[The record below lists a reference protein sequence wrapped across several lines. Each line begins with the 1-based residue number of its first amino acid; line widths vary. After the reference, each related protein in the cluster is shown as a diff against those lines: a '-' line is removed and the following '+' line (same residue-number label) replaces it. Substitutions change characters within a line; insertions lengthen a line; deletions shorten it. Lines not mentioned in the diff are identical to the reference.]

1 MLETQHDGKGAKV
14 VIIHGY
20 EKLGKLGEGGF
31 GKVFKAKK
39 QGDEKLY
46 ALKELNQKG
55 INELTF
61 KHEFELIQTIPDCPY
76 VLKAVE
82 AFKENDEF
90 YIISE
95 LCENGNLTNLY
106 KSRPKDNLYISEED
120 AWKYLSQ
127 LVQAFAVIQS
137 KRIIHRDVKPTNI
150 FLREDNTIVVGDFGT
165 SKQLDY
171 AQQSAYSNVGTLMY
185 ECPERIQGRGY
196 SRRSDIYG
204 IGISIFE
211 VLTGAQPFTHEG
223 YIQLSDNILHQ
234 QFANQIP
241 ANYKEELQKLIL
253 AMVNRDDKKRP
264 TILELL
270 AEPKIQKYIKH
281 EGPSNPKNPAW
292 LDEAI
297 ENLIKIDQESSHVY
311 KIVPCDRLPP
321 LGSQEGIQP
330 KSEVLPIRIEE
341 GQEGTEQPPYLA
353 LFKMRDG
360 ADCKTT
366 VIMNPSINVYMKD
379 QAQHAH
385 FTVIFRGQEN
395 EAFRVFGI
403 VDPFPNAQNKFFLGQ
418 SGFFPGSNEQSIGY
432 NGLNG
437 YIIQDMYSIK
447 QIDKCENNVLV
458 TLDVYLP
465 IKKEPKRIVLDQDEN
480 VAKDKHQKVLDIKET
495 APFMTITVNK
505 KVQDVV
511 ITNIPSTFRFC
522 VSRFYAGSSVEIVD
536 KSVKISNEL
545 PDLTGKEEIKWG
557 THWWDPKTPKDAA
570 DKKISQ

>member
-1 MLETQHDGKGAKV
+1 K
-14 VIIHGY
+14 
-20 EKLGKLGEGGF
+20 
-31 GKVFKAKK
+31 
-39 QGDEKLY
+39 
-46 ALKELNQKG
+46 LNQG
-55 INELTF
+55 GVNESAF

-90 YIISE
+90 YIVSE
-95 LCENGNLTNLY
+95 LCEKGNLTNLY
-106 KSRPKDNLYISEED
+106 KNPPADNQNISEEV

-137 KRIIHRDVKPTNI
+137 KRILHRDVKPTNI
-150 FLREDNTIVVGDFGT
+150 FLGKDKEAVVGDFGS
-165 SKQLDY
+165 SKQLEY
-171 AQQSAYSNVGTLMY
+171 AQSVAYSNVCTPLY
-185 ECPERIQGRGY
+185 DCPEHMQGRGY

-204 IGISIFE
+204 IGISMYE
-211 VLTGAQPFTHEG
+211 VLTRAEPFKHEG
-223 YIQLSDNILHQ
+223 Q
-234 QFANQIP
+234 
-241 ANYKEELQKLIL
+241 
-253 AMVNRDDKKRP
+253 DDKKRP

-270 AEPKIQKYIKH
+270 AEPKIQEHIKH
-281 EGPSNPKNPAW
+281 EGPSNQKNPAW

-321 LGSQEGIQP
+321 LGSLEEIQP

-341 GQEGTEQPPYLA
+341 GQEGTKEPPYLA

-360 ADCKTT
+360 
-366 VIMNPSINVYMKD
+366 
-379 QAQHAH
+379 
-385 FTVIFRGQEN
+385 
-395 EAFRVFGI
+395 VFGI
-403 VDPFPNAQNKFFLGQ
+403 VDPFPNDQNGFFHGQ

-465 IKKEPKRIVLDQDEN
+465 IKEEQKRIELDQDEN
-480 VAKDKHQKVLDIKET
+480 VAKDKDQKVLDIKET
-495 APFMTITVNK
+495 APFMTISVNN

-522 VSRFYAGSSVEIVD
+522 VSRFYAGSSVEIVE
-536 KSVKISNEL
+536 KSVNISNEL
-545 PDLTGKEEIKWG
+545 PDLTRKFEIKWG
-557 THWWDPKTPKDAA
+557 TYWWVK
-570 DKKISQ
+570 

>member
-1 MLETQHDGKGAKV
+1 K
-14 VIIHGY
+14 
-20 EKLGKLGEGGF
+20 
-31 GKVFKAKK
+31 
-39 QGDEKLY
+39 
-46 ALKELNQKG
+46 LNQG
-55 INELTF
+55 GVNESAF

-90 YIISE
+90 YIVSE

-137 KRIIHRDVKPTNI
+137 KRLIHRDVKPANI
-150 FLREDNTIVVGDFGT
+150 FLGKDKDVVVGDFGS
-165 SKQLDY
+165 SKQLEY
-171 AQQSAYSNVGTLMY
+171 AQSVAYTSYFSPLYQS
-185 ECPERIQGRGY
+185 PEHMQGRGY

-204 IGISIFE
+204 IGISMYE
-211 VLTGAQPFTHEG
+211 VLTRAEPFKHAG
-223 YIQLSDNILHQ
+223 YLQLTDNILQQ
-234 QFANQIP
+234 QFAKQIP
-241 ANYKEELQKLIL
+241 TIYKEELQKLIL
-253 AMVNRDDKKRP
+253 AMVNIDDKKRP

-281 EGPSNPKNPAW
+281 EDPSNPKNPAW

-366 VIMNPSINVYMKD
+366 VIMNPSISMKD
-379 QAQHAH
+379 QAQHAR
-385 FTVIFRGQEN
+385 FTVIFRGLVN

-403 VDPFPNAQNKFFLGQ
+403 VYPHSDPEQKIFFGQ
-418 SGFFPGSNEQSIGY
+418 SGFFPGLNEQSIGY
-432 NGLNG
+432 NGL
-437 YIIQDMYSIK
+437 
-447 QIDKCENNVLV
+447 
-458 TLDVYLP
+458 
-465 IKKEPKRIVLDQDEN
+465 
-480 VAKDKHQKVLDIKET
+480 
-495 APFMTITVNK
+495 
-505 KVQDVV
+505 
-511 ITNIPSTFRFC
+511 
-522 VSRFYAGSSVEIVD
+522 
-536 KSVKISNEL
+536 
-545 PDLTGKEEIKWG
+545 
-557 THWWDPKTPKDAA
+557 
-570 DKKISQ
+570 